1 LRDDAREAGP
11 EEQPKRGIAMSAAE
25 APKSEQI
32 QANVAAALSRLR
44 GELGAASSP
53 VASATP
59 IPMPKLGAET
69 GPAEEVPDPLHLVQ
83 LPAGPVRMP
92 ETTGAVRPFEPI
104 LNAVSAASA
113 PSNDTDPKTE
123 PTKPDLFGRLRADPS
138 LATDRAAAAAIINAN
153 EEAKPDSQPDLLS
166 GMEVPPAPPPPLGS
180 FDAEDEDDGRG
191 RRMRNRLLVLVA
203 LVVIGGGAAWAWIS
217 SHRAP
222 DGPVPVIAADT
233 TPEKVKPEDE
243 GGMQVPNQNV
253 QILDNMNGGQSTAE
267 QQQTV
272 MPPPEQPVSPPTTET
287 TDQATAE
294 AQPPAVSDTKPAETA
309 PTPPAITDQA
319 PPPVV
324 DAPAIPSVSAPE
336 PGQTA
341 ATATPAPVVP
351 EPQPQT
357 ATPAPAEST
366 PAPATT
372 AEKPA
377 EPAPAPAPVAETPK
391 AAEPTQTAAT
401 PTAPAQPSV
410 APTAGGN
417 ARIQLAAVKSEAL
430 ANDQWAK
437 FQKAHPDLL
446 GALTLNVQKVTV
458 NGGTLYRIQAGPLSK
473 AQAKDLCVKL
483 KAQKQD
489 CIVAK

>member
-1 LRDDAREAGP
+1 
-11 EEQPKRGIAMSAAE
+11 MSAAE

-59 IPMPKLGAET
+59 IQMPKVGAEPA
-69 GPAEEVPDPLHLVQ
+69 PAEPLPEP
-83 LPAGPVRMP
+83 LPAGPVRTQD
-92 ETTGAVRPFEPI
+92 TTGTSAVRPFEPI
-104 LNAVSAASA
+104 LNAMSGNL
-113 PSNDTDPKTE
+113 PSNDSDPAKME
-123 PTKPDLFGRLRADPS
+123 PSKPDLFGRLRADPS
-138 LATDRAAAAAIINAN
+138 LTTDRAAAAALINAN
-153 EEAKPDSQPDLLS
+153 EAKADSQPDLLS

-180 FDAEDEDDGRG
+180 FDAEDEVNGRG

-203 LVVIGGGAAWAWIS
+203 VVVIAGGAAWAWVS

-222 DGPVPVIAADT
+222 EGPAPVIAADT

-253 QILDNMNGGQSTAE
+253 QILENMNNGQTTAG
-267 QQQTV
+267 QQENV
-272 MPPPEQPVSPPTTET
+272 LPPPEQPVAPPTTET
-287 TDQATAE
+287 TDQANA
-294 AQPPAVSDTKPAETA
+294 APQAPAITDAPKPVEPV
-309 PTPPAITDQA
+309 PTPPATTDQSAA
-319 PPPVV
+319 PSV
-324 DAPAIPSVSAPE
+324 DAPAIPSVTAPE

-341 ATATPAPVVP
+341 AAATPAPVVP
-351 EPQPQT
+351 EPQAQQ
-357 ATPAPAEST
+357 AAPAPAE

-377 EPAPAPAPVAETPK
+377 TPAPTAVAPK
-391 AAEPTQTAAT
+391 AAEPTQAAAAPTT
-401 PTAPAQPSV
+401 PAKPSV

-417 ARIQLAAVKSEAL
+417 ARIQLAAVKSEA
-430 ANDQWAK
+430 AAGTQWAK
-437 FQKAHPDLL
+437 LQKAYPDLL
-446 GALTLNVQKVTV
+446 GALSLNVQKVTV
-458 NGGTLYRIQAGPLSK
+458 NGGNFYRIQAGPLSK
-473 AQAKDLCVKL
+473 VQAKDLCTKL

>member
-1 LRDDAREAGP
+1 
-11 EEQPKRGIAMSAAE
+11 MSAAE

-59 IPMPKLGAET
+59 IQMPKLGTEQ
-69 GPAEEVPDPLHLVQ
+69 PEPLPEP
-83 LPAGPVRMP
+83 LPAGPVRSMDTP
-92 ETTGAVRPFEPI
+92 GTSVVRPFEPI
-104 LNAVSAASA
+104 LNAMSGSL
-113 PSNDTDPKTE
+113 PSNDSDPAQAE

-138 LATDRAAAAAIINAN
+138 LTTDRAAAAAIMNAN
-153 EEAKPDSQPDLLS
+153 EAKADSQPDLLS

-180 FDAEDEDDGRG
+180 FEADDEVNGRG

-203 LVVIGGGAAWAWIS
+203 LVVIAGGAAWAWIS

-222 DGPVPVIAADT
+222 EGPAPVIAADT
-233 TPEKVKPEDE
+233 TPEKVKPDDE

-267 QQQTV
+267 QQQNV
-272 MPPPEQPVSPPTTET
+272 LPPPEQPVAPPTTET
-287 TDQATAE
+287 TDQANA
-294 AQPPAVSDTKPAETA
+294 APQAPAITDAPKPEPA
-309 PTPPAITDQA
+309 PTAPAITDQSAA
-319 PPPVV
+319 PSVA
-324 DAPAIPSVSAPE
+324 APAIPSVSAPE
-336 PGQTA
+336 PSQTA
-341 ATATPAPVVP
+341 AAPTPIVP
-351 EPQPQT
+351 EPQAQQ
-357 ATPAPAEST
+357 AAPAPAAAT

-372 AEKPA
+372 AEKSA
-377 EPAPAPAPVAETPK
+377 EPAAAPVPAAPK
-391 AAEPTQTAAT
+391 TAEPTQTAAA
-401 PTAPAQPSV
+401 PTAPAEPKV

-417 ARIQLAAVKSEAL
+417 ARIQLAAVKTEAL
-430 ANDQWAK
+430 ASDQWAK

-458 NGGTLYRIQAGPLSK
+458 NGGALYRIQAGPLTK
-473 AQAKDLCVKL
+473 VQAKDLCTKL

>member
-1 LRDDAREAGP
+1 
-11 EEQPKRGIAMSAAE
+11 MSAAE

-53 VASATP
+53 VASVTP
-59 IPMPKLGAET
+59 IPMAKIGAE
-69 GPAEEVPDPLHLVQ
+69 PAPVEPMPEP
-83 LPAGPVRMP
+83 LPAGPMRTS
-92 ETTGAVRPFEPI
+92 ETAPTTVVRPYEPI
-104 LNAVSAASA
+104 LNAMSGNL
-113 PSNDTDPKTE
+113 PSNDSE
-123 PTKPDLFGRLRADPS
+123 PAKAEATRSDLFGRLRADPS
-138 LATDRAAAAAIINAN
+138 LSSDRAAAAAIINAN

-180 FDAEDEDDGRG
+180 FDADDEVNGRG

-203 LVVIGGGAAWAWIS
+203 VVVIGGGAAWAWVS

-222 DGPVPVIAADT
+222 DGPAPVITADT

-267 QQQTV
+267 QEQNV
-272 MPPPEQPVSPPTTET
+272 LPPPEQPVAPPTTET
-287 TDQATAE
+287 TDQANA
-294 AQPPAVSDTKPAETA
+294 APQAPAITDAPKPAEPA
-309 PTPPAITDQA
+309 PTAPAITDQSA
-319 PPPVV
+319 PSV
-324 DAPAIPSVSAPE
+324 DAPAIPSVTAPE

-341 ATATPAPVVP
+341 AAPAPVVP
-351 EPQPQT
+351 EPQTQQ
-357 ATPAPAEST
+357 AAPAPAEAA
-366 PAPATT
+366 PAPAAT

-377 EPAPAPAPVAETPK
+377 ESAPAPAPVAAAPK
-391 AAEPTQTAAT
+391 AAEPTQTAA
-401 PTAPAQPSV
+401 APKAAAAPSV

-417 ARIQLAAVKSEAL
+417 ARIQIAAVKSEVA
-430 ANDQWAK
+430 AKTQWSK
-437 FQKAHPDLL
+437 LQKTYPDLL
-446 GALTLNVQKVTV
+446 GALILNVQKVTV
-458 NGGTLYRIQAGPLSK
+458 NGGNFYRIQAGPLSK
-473 AQAKDLCVKL
+473 TQAKDLCTKL

>member
-1 LRDDAREAGP
+1 
-11 EEQPKRGIAMSAAE
+11 MSAAE

-59 IPMPKLGAET
+59 IPMAKIGAE
-69 GPAEEVPDPLHLVQ
+69 PAPIEPIPEP
-83 LPAGPVRMP
+83 LPAGPVRTSEP
-92 ETTGAVRPFEPI
+92 APTSVVRPYEPI
-104 LNAVSAASA
+104 LNAMSGNL
-113 PSNDTDPKTE
+113 PSNDSDPARVET
-123 PTKPDLFGRLRADPS
+123 TKPDLFGRLRADPS
-138 LATDRAAAAAIINAN
+138 FTTDRAAAAAMVNAN
-153 EEAKPDSQPDLLS
+153 ETKPDSQPDLLS

-180 FDAEDEDDGRG
+180 FEADDEVNGRG

-203 LVVIGGGAAWAWIS
+203 LVVIGGGAAWAWVS

-222 DGPVPVIAADT
+222 DGPAPVITADT
-233 TPEKVKPEDE
+233 SPEKVKPEDE

-253 QILDNMNGGQSTAE
+253 QILDNMNGGQATAG
-267 QQQTV
+267 QQENV
-272 MPPPEQPVSPPTTET
+272 LPPPEQPVAPPTTET
-287 TDQATAE
+287 TDQANA
-294 AQPPAVSDTKPAETA
+294 APQAPAITDAPKPVEPA
-309 PTPPAITDQA
+309 PTPPVTTDQSAA
-319 PPPVV
+319 PSV
-324 DAPAIPSVSAPE
+324 DAPAIPSVTAPE

-341 ATATPAPVVP
+341 AAPAPVVP
-351 EPQPQT
+351 EPQTQQ
-357 ATPAPAEST
+357 AAPAPAEST

-377 EPAPAPAPVAETPK
+377 EPAPAPVAAAPK
-391 AAEPTQTAAT
+391 AAEPTQTAA
-401 PTAPAQPSV
+401 APKAATEPAV

-417 ARIQLAAVKSEAL
+417 SRIQIAAVKSDEA
-430 ANDQWAK
+430 AKTQWAK
-437 FQKAHPDLL
+437 LQKTYPDLL

-458 NGGTLYRIQAGPLSK
+458 NGGNFYRIQAGPLSK
-473 AQAKDLCVKL
+473 TQAKDLCTKL

>member
-1 LRDDAREAGP
+1 
-11 EEQPKRGIAMSAAE
+11 MSAAE

-59 IPMPKLGAET
+59 IPMPKIGAE
-69 GPAEEVPDPLHLVQ
+69 PARPEPLPEP
-83 LPAGPVRMP
+83 LPAGPVRTA
-92 ETTGAVRPFEPI
+92 EGSGSSAVRPFEPI
-104 LNAVSAASA
+104 LNAMSGNL
-113 PSNDTDPKTE
+113 PSNDSDPARTE

-138 LATDRAAAAAIINAN
+138 LSSDRAAAAAIIQAN
-153 EEAKPDSQPDLLS
+153 EEAKADTQPDLLS

-180 FDAEDEDDGRG
+180 FDADDEVNGRG

-203 LVVIGGGAAWAWIS
+203 VVVIAGGAAWAWIS

-222 DGPVPVIAADT
+222 EGPVPVIAADT
-233 TPEKVKPEDE
+233 SPEKVKPEDE

-253 QILDNMNGGQSTAE
+253 EILNGQSSTE
-267 QQQTV
+267 QTENV
-272 MPPPEQPVSPPTTET
+272 LPPPEQPVAPPTNET
-287 TDQATAE
+287 TDQANA
-294 AQPPAVSDTKPAETA
+294 A
-309 PTPPAITDQA
+309 PQAPAITDA
-319 PPPVV
+319 PKTQPAPTPSATTDQSAAPSV

-341 ATATPAPVVP
+341 AAPTPVVP
-351 EPQPQT
+351 EPQTQQ
-357 ATPAPAEST
+357 AAPAPAE

-377 EPAPAPAPVAETPK
+377 EPAPAAPK
-391 AAEPTQTAAT
+391 AAEPTQTAAA
-401 PTAPAQPSV
+401 PTKPAAPTV
-410 APTAGGN
+410 APTAGGG

-430 ANDQWAK
+430 AKSEWAK
-437 FQKAHPDLL
+437 LQKAYPALL
-446 GALTLNVQKVTV
+446 GGLTLNVEAVDRS
-458 NGGTLYRIQAGPLSK
+458 GTKLYRIQAGPLTK
-473 AQAKDLCVKL
+473 AQAKDLCTQL
-483 KAQKQD
+483 KAQKQA